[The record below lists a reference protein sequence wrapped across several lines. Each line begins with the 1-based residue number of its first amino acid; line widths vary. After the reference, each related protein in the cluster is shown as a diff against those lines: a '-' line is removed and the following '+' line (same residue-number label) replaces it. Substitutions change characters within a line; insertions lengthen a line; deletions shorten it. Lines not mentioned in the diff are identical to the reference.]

1 MCVRKC
7 GYGIWQTNGV
17 KWWIFSNVANNTI
30 ANASKLFGVTIR
42 LIGDLLPLPWVAPH
56 SPPYSCNDV
65 HRSIF
70 QNGGNEEWWSRGGK
84 KESLS
89 GSTNGLPGRRGSSK
103 KRSELHVQKRV
114 FFPLWQKKTV
124 PPPKSLSP
132 KVVAGK
138 RNRDQTSKR
147 KGAKQIDCLWKEKSP
162 RLNFLEGRRRR
173 HRTLWYYYFFP
184 YQLFSF
190 FPNAEGKGE
199 EGGRKVLLAN
209 FLYFF
214 FRLTNGEP
222 KNFVFLR
229 KKSFKKKKIAPKRSS
244 SAMIFYSAGA
254 WI

>member
-1 MCVRKC
+1 MPANFSVWQFLLLNSVNWRFAPPTVGGPSLTSLLLQRRPSVNFSKR
-7 GYGIWQTNGV
+7 GKWRVVEQGWQKGISLGFNE
-17 KWWIFSNVANNTI
+17 
-30 ANASKLFGVTIR
+30 R
-42 LIGDLLPLPWVAPH
+42 LTW
-56 SPPYSCNDV
+56 
-65 HRSIF
+65 
-70 QNGGNEEWWSRGGK
+70 
-84 KESLS
+84 
-89 GSTNGLPGRRGSSK
+89 K
-103 KRSELHVQKRV
+103 KRKQ
-114 FFPLWQKKTV
+114 QKTV
-124 PPPKSLSP
+124 RTTRAEKEFFSPFDKRKRSPPKSLSP

>member
-1 MCVRKC
+1 MPANFSVWQFLLLNSVNWRFAPPTVGGPSLTSLLLQRRPSVNFSKRGKWRVVEQGWQKGISLGFNERLTWKKRKQQKTVRTTRAEKEF
-7 GYGIWQTNGV
+7 
-17 KWWIFSNVANNTI
+17 FSPFD
-30 ANASKLFGVTIR
+30 KR
-42 LIGDLLPLPWVAPH
+42 KR
-56 SPPYSCNDV
+56 SPPQKKKIAFPESGCGEKK
-65 HRSIF
+65 S
-70 QNGGNEEWWSRGGK
+70 WSDFK
-84 KESLS
+84 A
-89 GSTNGLPGRRGSSK
+89 
-103 KRSELHVQKRV
+103 KRS
-114 FFPLWQKKTV
+114 KTNW
-124 PPPKSLSP
+124 LS
-132 KVVAGK
+132 VEG
-138 RNRDQTSKR
+138 
-147 KGAKQIDCLWKEKSP
+147 KSP

-229 KKSFKKKKIAPKRSS
+229 KKSFKKKKIGLKRSS
-244 SAMIFYSAGA
+244 SAMIFYSARA